1 MVIGV
6 ICDIESPGKNEYEVS
21 VYFYNIELF

>member
-6 ICDIESPGKNEYEVS
+6 ICDIELFGKNEYEVF